1 MQSASLFFVPGFI
14 LFVLF
19 VWCSG
24 RQSAVPEHLIK
35 ITRIINA
42 AKVRNLFNG
51 RIAVPEQFLGII
63 DLFCQDILDDR
74 RSKFFFKFP

>member
-35 ITRIINA
+35 
-42 AKVRNLFNG
+42 KK
-51 RIAVPEQFLGII
+51 
-63 DLFCQDILDDR
+63 LDE
-74 RSKFFFKFP
+74 PY

>member
-35 ITRIINA
+35 KNSDE
-42 AKVRNLFNG
+42 
-51 RIAVPEQFLGII
+51 PY
-63 DLFCQDILDDR
+63 
-74 RSKFFFKFP
+74 